1 VCYCSQILCQQDNRW
16 PVHIIQDNRESNHA
30 IGTARIAA
38 LSLTHCN
45 LTLLNP
51 DQYQYSTNMDELQLL
66 QPVLI
71 YPGDKASDVL
81 ELANMPV
88 APLLFIDA
96 SWRRSRKIM
105 HALPWLAE
113 LPRYALKPSIQSR
126 YRIRQQPTQSA
137 LSTLE
142 AIVCILQTLE
152 TEPERFDSLLA
163 TMDWVV
169 NQQIK
174 YMGDDT
180 WQSNYANYVTTIGK
194 SDKKAE

>member
-1 VCYCSQILCQQDNRW
+1 VCYCSQILCQQNNRW
-16 PVHIIQDNRESNHA
+16 PVYIVQDIQETNHA

-38 LSLTHCN
+38 LSLTHCS

-51 DQYQYSTNMDELQLL
+51 DQRQYSTDMDELQLL

-71 YPGDKASDVL
+71 YPGDKACDVS
-81 ELANMPV
+81 ELANVPV

-105 HALPWLAE
+105 HALPWLAD
-113 LPRYALKPSIQSR
+113 LPRYAFKPSIQSR

-142 AIVCILQTLE
+142 AIVCVLQTLE
-152 TEPERFDSLLA
+152 TEPERFDRLLD
-163 TMDWVV
+163 TMDWVI

-180 WQSNYANYVTTIGK
+180 WRSNYLNHDSTIGK
-194 SDKKAE
+194 PD